1 MKSEQIMKNEGMKV
15 APRARKD
22 EQNMNI
28 RIENIKRDHTVEQHL
43 WAIPALLTL
52 HFFSYSNFIGP
63 Q

>member
-43 WAIPALLTL
+43 CRIE
-52 HFFSYSNFIGP
+52 I
-63 Q
+63 QK